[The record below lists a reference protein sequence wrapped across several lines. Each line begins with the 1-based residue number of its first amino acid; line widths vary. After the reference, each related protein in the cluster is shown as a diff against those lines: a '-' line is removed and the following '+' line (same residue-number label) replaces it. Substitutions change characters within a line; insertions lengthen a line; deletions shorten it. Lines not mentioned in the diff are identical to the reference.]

1 MITKKITT
9 MLTVAALAFAGQLF
23 AAETFYVAP
32 NGKDTNPGTEA
43 KPFLTLAKSRD
54 AIRAYRKT
62 NPLPA
67 GGITV
72 YLRDGEYNLGE
83 TFILTPQDS
92 GEEGKPVV
100 YRSYPKE
107 TARITSKK
115 YVTGWKKVSDYPAG
129 LPELAKGKLFEAS
142 IEKGWRPQYL
152 FVNGVRQQIAQA
164 QVETYYKKWPQLK
177 ANRPEAVKGRL
188 LRFPAGALKN
198 FPKNDD
204 AEINMTT
211 AMWWNIIGTLSDIDP
226 EKSTAR
232 LHSDLTV
239 QYNPINRWSWLDGG
253 YYNLRNAI
261 PLLDSANE
269 YVVDS
274 AAGKIYYWPADG
286 TMDGKKTFSPSLS
299 ELVRF
304 QGDEEEQA
312 WKQQVHHLEL
322 RNLVFRYSDFT
333 REHKYDP
340 KWLTRNGESS
350 DAMIFLQ
357 GVRDIVIDSCV
368 IANSGSQGIALDH
381 YAQRVFITGNEI
393 AYNNSGGVSIT
404 GYGPGDVDLNHSH
417 LIERNYIHHM
427 GLDYMH
433 SNPVQIY
440 GSHNNKVR
448 YNWFKEM
455 PYAAVSIVGMKPDQ
469 MNDKEKVDTTDSYGN
484 KQAMYQARWDELKKD
499 RPYTHA
505 SMIAKLHVSNNL
517 IEYNILE
524 DWMTRMRDG
533 GALYTWE
540 AGQDTLWQYNVG
552 KALNASPK
560 GAHCIYADHGT
571 WKNKWSNNI
580 FWTNATGSWCKN
592 ISNNATTIIE
602 NTIVSKSKPEG
613 YDALVNKIND
623 YADSKGGWLN
633 RGGSTEENVYIP
645 VYKPKPFFG
654 VQAEAYT
661 RNSGTKKET
670 SVFGAHLGYI
680 DNGNWIMFE
689 GIEFPEGITKCTVRV
704 ACGNNNGGTIE
715 LRLGSASGKLLG
727 SCRVEP
733 TGNWGNW
740 KEMSCEVS
748 GLSGKQDLYLV
759 FTGKGSGMF
768 NIDRFEFDKKVKWKK

>member
-1 MITKKITT
+1 MITKKIKTI
-9 MLTVAALAFAGQLF
+9 LAASALAFASQLS

-43 KPFLTLAKSRD
+43 KPFQTLAKSRD

-62 NPLPA
+62 NPLPE

-72 YLRDGEYNLGE
+72 YLREGEYNLGE

-129 LPELAKGKLFEAS
+129 LPDVAKGKLFEAS

-152 FVNGVRQQIAQA
+152 FVDGVRQQIAQA
-164 QVETYYKKWPQLK
+164 QVQTFFKKWPRLSGGH
-177 ANRPEAVKGRL
+177 PEAVKGRL

-198 FPKNDD
+198 FPRNDD
-204 AEINMTT
+204 AEIVMTT
-211 AMWWNIIGTLSDIDP
+211 AVWWNILGTLSDIDP
-226 EKSTAR
+226 ETSTAR
-232 LHSDLTV
+232 LHSDITV
-239 QYNPINRWSWLDGG
+239 QYRNITSYGG
-253 YYNLRNAI
+253 GHYNLRNAI
-261 PLLDSANE
+261 PLLDSENE

-312 WKQQVHHLEL
+312 WKQQVHHVEL

-333 REHKYDP
+333 REHEYDP

-357 GVRDIVIDSCV
+357 GVRDIVIDRCV

-381 YAQRVFITGNEI
+381 YAQRVSITGNEI

-404 GYGPGDVDLNHSH
+404 GYGPGDVNLNHSH

-440 GSHNNKVR
+440 GSHDNKVR

-455 PYAAVSIVGMKPDQ
+455 PYAAVSIIGMKPGQ
-469 MNDKEKVDTTDSYGN
+469 MNNPHAVDTFDSYGN

-499 RPYTHA
+499 RPYGLA
-505 SMIAKLHVSNNL
+505 SKIPKLHSSNNL
-517 IEYNILE
+517 VEYNILE

-533 GALYTWE
+533 GALYSWE

-552 KALNASPK
+552 KALNV
-560 GAHCIYADHGT
+560 GAHHSHCLHLDDDTY
-571 WKNKWSNNI
+571 KNTYRNCI
-580 FWTNATGSWCKN
+580 FWTNQTRGWLNNNSKN
-592 ISNNATTIIE
+592 ETNIIKD
-602 NTIVSKSKPEG
+602 IVVSKTKPSG
-613 YDALVNKIND
+613 YDALRGKIEN
-623 YADSKGGWLN
+623 YAASKGGWLT
-633 RGGSTEENVYIP
+633 RAGSLEENVY
-645 VYKPKPFFG
+645 VFKPKPVTG
-654 VQAEAYT
+654 VLAESYT
-661 RNSGTKKET
+661 RNSGTRKEV
-670 SVFGAHLGYI
+670 SEYGAHLGYI
-680 DNGNWIMFE
+680 NNGHWIMFE
-689 GIEFPEGITKCTVRV
+689 GMEFPEGITKCTVRV
-704 ACGNNNGGTIE
+704 SCGNANGGTIE
-715 LRLGSASGKLLG
+715 LRLGSTSGKLLG
-727 SCRVEP
+727 SCRVPP
-733 TGNWGNW
+733 TGGWANWE
-740 KEMSCEVS
+740 KMSSEVS

-759 FTGKGSGMF
+759 FTGQGRGMF
-768 NIDRFEFDKKVKWKK
+768 NLHWFEFDKKVEWKK

>member
-1 MITKKITT
+1 MITPKIIT
-9 MLTVAALAFAGQLF
+9 MLTVAALAFGGQLF
-23 AAETFYVAP
+23 AGETFYVAP
-32 NGKDTNPGTEA
+32 DGNDANPGTEA

-72 YLRDGEYNLGE
+72 YLREGEYNLGE

-107 TARITSKK
+107 TARVTSKK
-115 YVTGWKKVSDYPAG
+115 YVSGWKKVSDYPAG
-129 LPELAKGKLFEAS
+129 LPEVAKGKVFEAS

-152 FVNGVRQQIAQA
+152 FVDGVRQQIAQA
-164 QVETYYKKWPQLK
+164 QVQTFFKKWPRLQGGH
-177 ANRPEAVKGRL
+177 PEAVKGRL
-188 LRFPAGALKN
+188 LRFPAGTLKN
-198 FPKNDD
+198 FPRNYD
-204 AEINMTT
+204 AEINITT
-211 AMWWNIIGTLSDIDP
+211 AVWWNIIGTLSDVDP
-226 EKSTAR
+226 EASTAR
-232 LHSDLTV
+232 LRSDITV
-239 QYNPINRWSWLDGG
+239 QYREINNGGWGGG

-261 PLLDSANE
+261 PLLDSENE

-312 WKQQVHHLEL
+312 WKQQVHHVEL

-368 IANSGSQGIALDH
+368 FANSGSQGIALDH
-381 YAQRVFITGNEI
+381 YAQRVSITGNEI
-393 AYNNSGGVSIT
+393 AYNNSGGVIIT

-417 LIERNYIHHM
+417 LIERNYIHDM

-433 SNPVQIY
+433 SGPVNIY
-440 GSHNNKVR
+440 ASHDNKVR

-455 PYAAVSIVGMKPDQ
+455 PYAAVSIIGMKPDQ
-469 MNDKEKVDTTDSYGN
+469 MNDPNRVDTSDSYGN

-499 RPYTHA
+499 RPYGLE
-505 SMIAKLHVSNNL
+505 SKIPKLHSSNNL
-517 IEYNILE
+517 VEYNILE
-524 DWMTRMRDG
+524 DWMTRMKDG
-533 GALYTWE
+533 GVLYSWE
-540 AGQDTLWQYNVG
+540 AGLDTLWQYNVG
-552 KALNASPK
+552 KALK
-560 GAHCIYADHGT
+560 VGGDGTHCLHLDDDTY
-571 WKNKWSNNI
+571 KNTYRNCI
-580 FWTNATGSWCKN
+580 FWTNQVHAWLNNNSKN
-592 ISNNATTIIE
+592 KTNIIKD
-602 NTIVSKSKPEG
+602 IVVSKTKPAG
-613 YDALVNKIND
+613 YDALRGKIDN
-623 YADSKGGWLN
+623 YATSKGGWLT
-633 RGGSTEENVYIP
+633 RAGSLEENVYVFTP
-645 VYKPKPFFG
+645 HY
-654 VQAEAYT
+654 VQAESY
-661 RNSGTKKET
+661 SKK
-670 SVFGAHLGYI
+670 S
-680 DNGNWIMFE
+680 NGISIQSNDQGGEAIGHIGNGHWIMYE
-689 GIEFPEGITKCTVRV
+689 GMAFPEGITKCTVR
-704 ACGNNNGGTIE
+704 AASGTNGGTIE
-715 LRLGSASGKLLG
+715 LRLGSESGKLLG
-727 SCRVEP
+727 SCRVP
-733 TGNWGNW
+733 NTGGWGNW
-740 KEMSCEVS
+740 TTFTCEVE

-759 FTGKGSGMF
+759 FTGQGDGLF
-768 NIDRFEFDKKVKWKK
+768 NLDWFEFNKKIEWKK